1 MPLPPLLHLS
11 DFKSG
16 FKPPCEQSLLL
27 SSLLWEEENGWL
39 YVNVSS
45 LWSHRSPNVWT
56 DQSSVGFLSNW
67 FSECEHPFI
76 DKPLIIEPAVPS
88 TRLLGLSSKLYPSN
102 KQHMLNKDFSRFMKS
117 LTCRSKSSKW
127 KKGSA
132 KRVVLGLIR
141 LQNSRFFSQNQ

>member
-27 SSLLWEEENGWL
+27 SSLEWEEENGWL

-56 DQSSVGFLSNW
+56 HQSSVGFLSNW

-102 KQHMLNKDFSRFMKS
+102 KQHMLNKDFSGFMKS

-132 KRVVLGLIR
+132 KRVVLGLMV
-141 LQNSRFFSQNQ
+141 LLFSDGP